1 MIAVIFEVQPHPDG
15 RAAYLDIAAQLRPQ
29 LDTIDGF
36 ISIERFESL
45 TTPGKVLSLS
55 YWRDVQAVRQ
65 WRNVPEHR
73 RAQQAGRQS
82 IFSDYRLRVV
92 QVIRDYGMHDRE
104 QAPEA
109 MT

>member
-1 MIAVIFEVQPHPDG
+1 MIAVIFEATPHPD
-15 RAAYLDIAAQLRPQ
+15 RKDAYFDTAAELRPMLAQ
-29 LDTIDGF
+29 IDGF

-45 TTPGKVLSLS
+45 STPGKVLSLS